1 MAQDAPDTPDTA
13 PERTTVN
20 LATNV
25 PVRFF
30 PRLTFVLATVVLAT
44 FLAVPHAAAQSWNH
58 AQPVDYDDEREN
70 YSELWEQVIL
80 GENADYNTLIKHARA
95 LWNAGGADQR
105 SLALKELATA
115 AKGKPDNPAAYYW
128 QGMFL
133 QQNEQWQECA
143 AALSHVQELAPN
155 YKPGQ
160 PGKHRD
166 TSIDFALGMCHHY
179 SGNYESAITNFKRIL
194 STSTG
199 SVKIEYLLGE
209 ALMALGH
216 LNQAIDS
223 LQHAASRSVNKEA
236 NFALAVALDRAERI
250 TESRALLARLV
261 ARDSQLRVLHAS
273 DKRFAPVE
281 DEHYTLG
288 LANAATGRTTESLYH
303 FRLYL
308 NLAPKS
314 PWRSRVLAHLRSAKQ
329 GKLGDSLDLRNAGQ
343 FRNKRAQIAA
353 SINAQSSALEQCL
366 KPHPLLL
373 AKLQLTFL
381 VTRQQVEVNARAG
394 IERVHEVSE
403 ADQKSTLRCL
413 EKAARKIHI
422 GKGTL
427 SVGSH
432 ASVDLLLLQSTN

>member
-1 MAQDAPDTPDTA
+1 M
-13 PERTTVN
+13 N
-20 LATNV
+20 LAAK
-25 PVRFF
+25 PS
-30 PRLTFVLATVVLAT
+30 FVISALATVVLAT
-44 FLAVPHAAAQSWNH
+44 LLVVPDADAQSWNH
-58 AQPVDYDDEREN
+58 AQPVDYDDVSEN

-80 GENADYNTLIKHARA
+80 GENADYDTLIKHARA
-95 LWNAGGADQR
+95 LWNAGGDDQR

-128 QGMFL
+128 QGMYL
-133 QQNEQWQECA
+133 QENEQWQECA
-143 AALSHVQELAPN
+143 AALSHVEELDPN
-155 YKPGQ
+155 YK

-166 TSIDFALGMCHHY
+166 TSIDFALAKCHHY

-199 SVKIEYLLGE
+199 SIKIEYLLGE

-223 LQHAASRSVNKEA
+223 LQHAANRSVNKEA

-288 LANAATGRTTESLYH
+288 LANAAAGRIKESLYH

-308 NLAPKS
+308 KLAPQS
-314 PWRSRVLAHLRSAKQ
+314 PWRSRVHAHLRSAKR
-329 GKLGDSLDLRNAGQ
+329 GKLGDALDLRGAVQ
-343 FRNKRAQIAA
+343 FRYKREQITA
-353 SINAQSSALEQCL
+353 SINAQNPAFERCL

-381 VTRQQVEVNARAG
+381 VTGKQVEVKARAG
-394 IERVHEVSE
+394 IERFHEVTE
-403 ADQKSTLRCL
+403 AEQKTTLQCL
-413 EKAARKIHI
+413 EKAAREIRI
-422 GKGTL
+422 GKGSLTI
-427 SVGSH
+427 GSH
-432 ASVDLLLLQSTN
+432 ANVDFLLLHSPN